1 MRTELAVKRALHI
14 PAVSVVTTTFNRTEY
29 LKEAIQSVVSQT
41 FGNFELLVCDDG
53 GLDETRRLCE
63 SFDDDRI
70 VHVANPARLG
80 IAMNTYAGIMRARS
94 DVVAFLN
101 DDDRWTSDFL
111 SQCAAPLLE
120 DSDVVLT
127 FSDHWLIDSEGARLF
142 DATDANTREY
152 GRDALAA
159 GKIDCPARLM
169 VRLSI
174 PMAMAAVFRRSKV
187 DWHNYSNKVE
197 GAYDSYIAYS
207 LLRNKGKVI
216 YIPQRLTEYRT
227 HSGAAS
233 AKFHRNT
240 TEGIAYVYGLILKD
254 PAFKFIAEEI
264 REKYIGFEKHLVKLS
279 LAEQDFRSAMAH
291 CARLIYS
298 GMFSAC

>member
-1 MRTELAVKRALHI
+1 
-14 PAVSVVTTTFNRTEY
+14 
-29 LKEAIQSVVSQT
+29 
-41 FGNFELLVCDDG
+41 
-53 GLDETRRLCE
+53 
-63 SFDDDRI
+63 
-70 VHVANPARLG
+70 
-80 IAMNTYAGIMRARS
+80 MNTYAGIMRTRS

-101 DDDRWTSDFL
+101 DDDRWTRDFL
-111 SQCAAPLLE
+111 TQCAAPLLE
-120 DSDVVLT
+120 DSEVVLA

-187 DWHNYSNKVE
+187 EWDNYSNRVE

-227 HSGAAS
+227 HVGGAS
-233 AKFHRNT
+233 AEFHRKT
-240 TEGIAYVYGLILKD
+240 TEGLAYVYGLILKD
-254 PAFKFIAEEI
+254 PAFKFIAGEI
-264 REKYIGFEKHLVKLS
+264 RKKYFGFEKHLVKLS
-279 LAEQDFRSAMAH
+279 LAEWDLRSTMAH
-291 CARLIYS
+291 CARLIHS
-298 GMFSAC
+298 GIFPAG